1 MKNPNTFAFVP
12 QEVSLTDGSIEE
24 NIAFGLNVDEVNI
37 EKVKKVADYSQLSEM
52 IQNLNDGLKSNIGD
66 RGSNLSGGQRQRI
79 GIARALYS
87 GFDILVLDE
96 PTSSLDRET
105 ENDFIEYLNTIKNKY
120 TIVLCS
126 HNENLLKNCNI
137 RYKLENYELKKVR

>member
-1 MKNPNTFAFVP
+1 MNLLEYQEKADQENHFIEYIKRLIKPKDGNLILNNKILKNPNTFAFAP

-37 EKVKKVADYSQLSEM
+37 EKVAKVADYSQLSEM

-79 GIARALYS
+79 GI
-87 GFDILVLDE
+87 
-96 PTSSLDRET
+96 
-105 ENDFIEYLNTIKNKY
+105 
-120 TIVLCS
+120 
-126 HNENLLKNCNI
+126 
-137 RYKLENYELKKVR
+137 